1 MRLNTV
7 HFFLFSKYFSLC
19 YTVILRTLSLYLSIL
34 IQSCLRSSKKAPIS
48 NVADCNQSILPISII
63 VIHFINDFD
72 VLFCFIYLFSSSSLF
87 SFFLHTNI
95 LLFSFQADVLY
106 KIVKYVQ
113 LFSLV
118 LWFICFFHASIWIQ
132 LRHLHFHFICLP
144 LYRCFVTHDYLYT
157 NTSFFSVL
165 RFSVLRFSVLRFTF
179 FRFR

>member
-1 MRLNTV
+1 MGP
-7 HFFLFSKYFSLC
+7 
-19 YTVILRTLSLYLSIL
+19 
-34 IQSCLRSSKKAPIS
+34 RSSKKAPIS

-113 LFSLV
+113 LFFFSTLFYLFTSL
-118 LWFICFFHASIWIQ
+118 SI
-132 LRHLHFHFICLP
+132 
-144 LYRCFVTHDYLYT
+144 FVTHDYLYT
-157 NTSFFSVL
+157 NTSFFSVFPFPFYVFPFPL
-165 RFSVLRFSVLRFTF
+165 MLMHMLMHMLYAHPHPHSKTKRQRKRHLQRHLFHFTF
-179 FRFR
+179 FRLLSIMTSLIIIPK

>member
-34 IQSCLRSSKKAPIS
+34 IQSCPRSSKKAPIS

-87 SFFLHTNI
+87 SFFP
-95 LLFSFQADVLY
+95 
-106 KIVKYVQ
+106 
-113 LFSLV
+113 
-118 LWFICFFHASIWIQ
+118 FFFTQ
-132 LRHLHFHFICLP
+132 
-144 LYRCFVTHDYLYT
+144 
-157 NTSFFSVL
+157 
-165 RFSVLRFSVLRFTF
+165 TF
-179 FRFR
+179 FFFLFKPTCCTKQSSMYNSFLQYFGLFVFSMHLFGYNYAIYTFILFVYLFIDVS